1 MSAATARA
9 AGRRIAE
16 HAARHAVPEVSV
28 VLHGGEPLLL
38 GPDGLAEILAALRA
52 EIAPAAR
59 LELRIQTNG
68 VTLTPAICDLF
79 VKYGVSVGVSM
90 DGDRT
95 ANDLH
100 RRYAS
105 GRSSFDRVQ
114 AALALLRRPEYRR
127 IYGGLLCTVDIRA
140 DPDRVYTALREQDP
154 PRIDFLLPHAT
165 WDAPPPGTADG
176 ETPYAAWLA
185 RIYDRW
191 TDDGYPMPIRLFDS
205 LRSLA
210 VDGPSMTEWVGLD
223 PVDLAVI
230 ETDGTWELV
239 DSLKTAYSGAAATGL
254 DVFAHPID
262 EVAAHPG
269 IAHRRAGLSSLS
281 ETCQRCPVVRQC
293 GGGLLAHRYRTDN
306 GFDNPSVYCAD
317 LKGLIAYMEK
327 RPVRRRQA
335 HDRPVSTLPVDA
347 IEQLGSGYGDAD
359 VLGRLGDYEL
369 SINHE
374 LVTKVFEL
382 GRRDHDL
389 ESAWEL
395 LDGSARR
402 VLGHPYVREW
412 ALRCLGGDP
421 GPLSRPDY
429 VANLAAAAAIAGG
442 ARVELPVTA
451 HGAAVTLPAI
461 GTVRVDPAADHA
473 VIATGPDRFT
483 IITPGSA
490 RTIELNDPDA
500 QADWSP
506 VRPLD
511 VDGLDVALDDSDP
524 FRDGLGWPPADPVT
538 ADEAGAWRAF
548 VRDAWESVQR
558 EVPGYAASLQVA
570 LRTITPLV
578 RDPAGG
584 QRSGSSRDAYGA
596 VGVGP
601 VPDADA
607 LAVLLV
613 HEVQHVKFGAL
624 MDLCELVDPDDPIKV
639 RVGWRPDPR
648 PIEAALTGAY
658 AHMAVA
664 DVWRVRAVQGRHADA
679 EQQFRMFHDWV
690 TTAVD
695 SIERTNACTED
706 GEIFVA
712 AMRRTLETW

>member
-38 GPDGLAEILAALRA
+38 GADGLAEVLAALRA
-52 EIAPAAR
+52 EIAPATR

-68 VTLTPAICDLF
+68 VTLTPAICDVF
-79 VKYGVSVGVSM
+79 VEHGVSVGVSV

-100 RRYAS
+100 RRYAN
-105 GRSSFDRVQ
+105 GRSSFDQVRT
-114 AALALLRRPEYRR
+114 ALALLRRPEYRR
-127 IYGGLLCTVDIRA
+127 IYGGLLCTVDVRA

-165 WDAPPPGTADG
+165 WDSPPLGAVDG
-176 ETPYAAWLA
+176 ETPYADWLA

-191 TDDGYPMPIRLFDS
+191 TDDRYPMPIRLFDS

-230 ETDGTWELV
+230 ETDGSWELV
-239 DSLKTAYSGAAATGL
+239 DSLKTAYQGAAATGL
-254 DVFAHPID
+254 DIFANAID

-269 IAHRRAGLSSLS
+269 IVHRRAGLSSLS
-281 ETCQRCPVVRQC
+281 ETCRVCPVVRQC
-293 GGGLLAHRYRTDN
+293 GGGLLAHRYSTDK

-327 RPVRRRQA
+327 RPVRRRPA
-335 HDRPVSTLPVDA
+335 HDRPADALPVEA

-359 VLGRLGDYEL
+359 VLAMLGDLEL
-369 SINHE
+369 SINQK
-374 LVTKVFEL
+374 LVTQVCEL
-382 GRRDHDL
+382 APRNGVL
-389 ESAWEL
+389 EPLERPT
-395 LDGSARR
+395 ARR

-421 GPLSRPDY
+421 GPLCRPEY
-429 VANLAAAAAIAGG
+429 VGNLAAAAAIAGG
-442 ARVELPVTA
+442 MRVELPVTA
-451 HGAAVTLPAI
+451 HRAAVTLPAI
-461 GTVRVDPAADHA
+461 GTVRVDPAVDQA
-473 VIATGPDRFT
+473 VIATEPDRFT
-483 IITPGSA
+483 VITPGSA
-490 RTIELNDPDA
+490 RTIELNDPGV
-500 QADWSP
+500 QVDWSP

-511 VDGLDVALDDSDP
+511 VDGLDVTLDDNDP

-538 ADEAGAWRAF
+538 ADEVSSWRAI
-548 VRDAWESVQR
+548 VRDAWESIQR
-558 EVPGYAASLQVA
+558 ELPGYAASLQIA

-624 MDLCELVDPDDPIKV
+624 MDLCELIDPDDPIQV
-639 RVGWRPDPR
+639 RVGWRSDPR

-664 DVWRVRAVQGRHADA
+664 DVWRVRALRGRHTDA
-679 EQQFRMFHDWV
+679 EQQFRMYHEWV

-695 SIERTNACTED
+695 AIERTRVCTAD
-706 GEIFVA
+706 GEIFLG